1 MPERE
6 VPDFERCSVCGRTA
20 LRGERLW
27 EYVTPAGEP
36 RRVCALCRSQ
46 AEAASWL
53 PAELAAERLRAGD
66 ARPSRTRALRERL
79 ARVAE
84 SARARSA
91 ADAGDSAEAEQRPP
105 RRLRLRVER
114 REPRTRPAA
123 GAGGRRE
130 GARPHPA
137 EHRRPAAAPVSPED
151 PRRAARRAIE
161 RFNSSEARR
170 TVAGL
175 IRALGQP
182 HASIQLAN
190 GGGQATVT
198 VAWELSWY
206 QWAIEPGDHGEVRE
220 VRKGKELDEL
230 SEDVRRWNGRVAED
244 GSLRLATA

>member
-1 MPERE
+1 MAEHE

-27 EYVTPAGEP
+27 DYVTTAGEP
-36 RRVCALCRSQ
+36 RRVCALCKSQ

-53 PAELAAERLRAGD
+53 PVELAAERLRAGE

-84 SARARSA
+84 SARARA
-91 ADAGDSAEAEQRPP
+91 AYDAGDADEAEARPP

-114 REPRTRPAA
+114 RERMRPAA
-123 GAGGRRE
+123 EGGPRRDAWGSRPGA
-130 GARPHPA
+130 
-137 EHRRPAAAPVSPED
+137 HRRPAAAPGTPDD
-151 PRRAARRAIE
+151 PHRAARRAIE

-175 IRALGQP
+175 IRSLGEPQ
-182 HASIQLAN
+182 ASIQLAN
-190 GGGQATVT
+190 GGSRTTVT

-220 VRKGKELDEL
+220 VKKGKELDEL
-230 SEDVRRWNGRVAED
+230 SDDARRWNGRIAED
-244 GSLRLATA
+244 GSLRLLTA

>member
-1 MPERE
+1 MPEHE
-6 VPDFERCSVCGRTA
+6 VPNFERCSVCGRTA
-20 LRGERLW
+20 LRGERLAD
-27 EYVTPAGEP
+27 YVTPAGEP
-36 RRVCALCRSQ
+36 RRVCALCTSQ

-53 PAELAAERLRAGD
+53 PAALAAERLRAAE

-91 ADAGDSAEAEQRPP
+91 EDAGDAGEAEARPP

-114 REPRTRPAA
+114 RERMPPAADADPGRDVGRSRPAA
-123 GAGGRRE
+123 
-130 GARPHPA
+130 
-137 EHRRPAAAPVSPED
+137 HRRPAAALGTPED
-151 PRRAARRAIE
+151 PHRATRRAIE

-175 IRALGQP
+175 IRSLGEPQ
-182 HASIQLAN
+182 ASIQLAN
-190 GGGQATVT
+190 GGSRTTVT

-230 SEDVRRWNGRVAED
+230 SADARRWNGRVAED
-244 GSLRLATA
+244 GSLRLLTA